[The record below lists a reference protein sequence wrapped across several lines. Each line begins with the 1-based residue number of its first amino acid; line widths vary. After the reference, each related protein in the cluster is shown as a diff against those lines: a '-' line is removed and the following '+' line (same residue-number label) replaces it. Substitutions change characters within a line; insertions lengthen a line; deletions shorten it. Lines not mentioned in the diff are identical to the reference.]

1 MTSFNICIM
10 ILHVYM
16 YSYLYFQELLLSSMT
31 EQ

>member
-1 MTSFNICIM
+1 M